1 MVYLGLPINSMVI
14 FHGELLNT
22 RWYRIYRGWFMTMML
37 MANWSV
43 FDRPGSLST
52 IGRPP
57 RESPDLFER
66 SLAEKDSSDQQIEQ
80 IVVKGKCHASG
91 MYILMYHN
99 SAYISNYFQIFPT
112 YETNTG
118 WKLEAWGAQAI
129 SSKLVFFYS
138 FFWRKPCHLGLRP
151 HHSSSHIGISYP
163 RERCCHLWHALGD
176 FMLAWDLNLNLA
188 FIMTSPQPD

>member
-1 MVYLGLPINSMVI
+1 MDTFFITCGKHNAIKLFFLDLPNILEMVHDHDA
-14 FHGELLNT
+14 HGELICFRSGPRVTLHHWT
-22 RWYRIYRGWFMTMML
+22 T
-37 MANWSV
+37 
-43 FDRPGSLST
+43 PQGSRLTFLSAA
-52 IGRPP
+52 R
-57 RESPDLFER
+57 
-66 SLAEKDSSDQQIEQ
+66 LAEKDSSDQQIEQ

-118 WKLEAWGAQAI
+118 WKLEAWGSQAI
-129 SSKLVFFYS
+129 SSKLVFFFS

-163 RERCCHLWHALGD
+163 RERCCHL
-176 FMLAWDLNLNLA
+176 
-188 FIMTSPQPD
+188 

>member
-1 MVYLGLPINSMVI
+1 
-14 FHGELLNT
+14 
-22 RWYRIYRGWFMTMML
+22 MTMML

-43 FDRPGSLST
+43 FDPGPGSLST

-57 RESPDLFER
+57 
-66 SLAEKDSSDQQIEQ
+66 
-80 IVVKGKCHASG
+80 KGVAWPFWAQPAWRKKTAVINRLNRLWWRGSAMQVECT
-91 MYILMYHN
+91 YWCITILH
-99 SAYISNYFQIFPT
+99 IFPI
-112 YETNTG
+112 
-118 WKLEAWGAQAI
+118 I
-129 SSKLVFFYS
+129 SRYFLHMKQILAGNWRPGGPRPFHRNLCFFFS